1 MLIYMSSHLSSLSV
15 TTKPHCLALGPGVT
29 VFERSPV
36 LCVAVCPTC
45 PTGGRTGRDWK
56 STWCSELRRGVG
68 VAATH

>member
-36 LCVAVCPTC
+36 LCVAV
-45 PTGGRTGRDWK
+45 
-56 STWCSELRRGVG
+56 
-68 VAATH
+68 